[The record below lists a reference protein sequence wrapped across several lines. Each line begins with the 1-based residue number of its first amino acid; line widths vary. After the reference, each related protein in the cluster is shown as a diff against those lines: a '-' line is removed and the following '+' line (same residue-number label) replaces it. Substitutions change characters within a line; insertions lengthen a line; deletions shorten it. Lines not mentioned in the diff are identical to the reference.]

1 MAILV
6 TMRPEYFGP
15 YSERAIARYAHENIA
30 SFRWDETAAA
40 VRAREQF
47 RELLPRGLD
56 TPGHYLYEIHDGA
69 EGKSVGDL
77 WFGIALSP
85 NAQSAHLYDLH
96 FDEGYGGEQY
106 ARATLHLLEARCRE
120 LGAASIGVQIFSHDS
135 MAQAL
140 YGSLGFIVTSF
151 NMSKRIDGT

>member
-30 SFRWDETAAA
+30 SFRWDETIATT
-40 VRAREQF
+40 RAREQF

-56 TPGHYLYEIHDGA
+56 TPGHYLCEIVEHPG
-69 EGKSVGDL
+69 GQTIGDL

-85 NAQSAHLYDLH
+85 KAQSAHLYDLH
-96 FDEGYGGEQY
+96 FAEGHGGEQY

-120 LGAASIGVQIFSHDS
+120 LGAASIGVQIFSHDTK
-135 MAQAL
+135 AQAL

-151 NMSKRIDGT
+151 NMSKRIDGA